1 MAGRIA
7 ENVVVAIATAVAV
20 RLMDHAG
27 NSGAFVASATRRTAG
42 IGATIGLDL
51 LVASLVCFVA
61 ATVVLVVGW
70 RQADRSGLTFWEVE
84 LHMPSWPTTIFGL
97 GLVLLLV
104 WIGVRLCVEGSDV
117 GLVPICVGA
126 WIVLRFAARL
136 RQRWVA
142 LFTLF

>member
-70 RQADRSGLTFWEVE
+70 RQADRSGLTFWEFE